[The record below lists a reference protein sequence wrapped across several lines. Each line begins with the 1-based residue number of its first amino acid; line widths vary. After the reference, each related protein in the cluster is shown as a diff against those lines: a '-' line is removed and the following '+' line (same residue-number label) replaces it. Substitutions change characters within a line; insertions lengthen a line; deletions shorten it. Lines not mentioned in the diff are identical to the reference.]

1 MGTCRKIPKK
11 AQRWRWCPNQGGV
24 RAGMESGGLDGQV
37 PQVPLSRWG
46 ICSSHNIR
54 QIIASGNFC
63 ADEAERDRFWGNC
76 HFSRDSMILSW
87 FPSARL
93 EKKNMHPLSGSH
105 GAWEL
110 GYVSGKGLP
119 GRRCLV
125 ATPFRG
131 NRR

>member
-1 MGTCRKIPKK
+1 MGTCQKIPKK
-11 AQRWRWCPNQGGV
+11 AQRWRWCPNQGGE

-76 HFSRDSMILSW
+76 HFSRDSIILSW
-87 FPSARL
+87 SPSARL

-105 GAWEL
+105 GA
-110 GYVSGKGLP
+110 
-119 GRRCLV
+119 
-125 ATPFRG
+125 
-131 NRR
+131 